1 MSFSSFE
8 LLDHSK
14 PIVVFG
20 RDGQVGKAVQK
31 CLKDSRVPVV
41 FLGRT
46 DCDLN
51 DESSITQVLN
61 QYQPQV
67 IINAAAYTAVDKAES
82 EPELAYAIN
91 SRAPE
96 LMAEYMAPLSH
107 GLLIHYSADYVFG
120 DAQDTPYTEA
130 DLPGPISKL
139 NIYGQTKLS
148 GEIAIKN
155 IFSRIRDNNDLS
167 EYQPSRYLILRT
179 SWAYG
184 DGDNFIRK
192 ILYLAT
198 SQHQLNVVDD
208 QFGVP
213 TDINWLAKVSLQIGF
228 SEAPSGVYH
237 VIPDGETSW
246 YTFAKLC
253 IQVANLHGLDLA
265 LQLNDLKPIAS
276 SSYGAM
282 AIRPRNSRMSNQKL
296 RQTLSVLGFEN
307 KIPYWEDQ
315 VMLYVKNY
323 VNEALKQNS
332 HENI

>member
-1 MSFSSFE
+1 MPSSLFKR
-8 LLDHSK
+8 LDHNK
-14 PIVVFG
+14 TIVVFG
-20 RDGQVGKAVQK
+20 RDGQVGKALQK

-51 DESSITQVLN
+51 DESSITQALN

-82 EPELAYAIN
+82 EPELAFAIN

-96 LMAEYMAPLSH
+96 LMAEYIAPLSY

-120 DAQDTPYTEA
+120 DDQDTPYTEA

-139 NIYGQTKLS
+139 NIYGQSKLS
-148 GEIAIKN
+148 GEMAIKN
-155 IFSRIRDNNDLS
+155 IFSRIRNNNDLS
-167 EYQPSRYLILRT
+167 EHQLSRYLIFRT

-192 ILYLAT
+192 ILHLAT
-198 SQHQLNVVDD
+198 TQHQLNVVND
-208 QFGVP
+208 QVGVP

-228 SEAPSGVYH
+228 SDALSGIYH

-246 YTFAKLC
+246 YRFAKLC
-253 IQVANLHGLDLA
+253 IQVANFNGLGLA
-265 LQLNDLKPIAS
+265 LKLNDLQPIAS
-276 SSYGAM
+276 SSYFAM

-323 VNEALKQNS
+323 VNTALKQSS